1 MQQIRYGLGEAP
13 EPELLTP
20 FIQATTASVIS
31 YTVCHL
37 AVKLSITL
45 LYMRI
50 LVNRA
55 AKRLLIGLVIYFSV
69 YGTLCLLLTIMT
81 CWPIERYWDNSVP
94 GRCLDNR
101 TLRYAFAAINIVND
115 IALLIAPMPWLKSL
129 QMPRRTKIFVIGL
142 FTIGGVSV
150 PFNQRPVV
158 GIDIALWSG
167 LECNIAIICASIPS
181 LNPLLSRIFPSII
194 ASLSGSSRHL
204 DRGVNAQRSVHN
216 YNNIT
221 EGAHAKSPIE
231 VYVENREIN
240 VQQSFE
246 MAAMSVGDDTH
257 SEKNLVPGTTAD
269 CHSNSSNTLSD
280 DERR

>member
-1 MQQIRYGLGEAP
+1 LTSDASLEIRYGLGEPP

-45 LYMRI
+45 LYLRI
-50 LVNRA
+50 LINRA

-129 QMPRRTKIFVIGL
+129 QMPRRTKFLVIGL
-142 FTIGGVSV
+142 FAIGGV
-150 PFNQRPVV
+150 
-158 GIDIALWSG
+158 
-167 LECNIAIICASIPS
+167 
-181 LNPLLSRIFPSII
+181 
-194 ASLSGSSRHL
+194 
-204 DRGVNAQRSVHN
+204 
-216 YNNIT
+216 
-221 EGAHAKSPIE
+221 
-231 VYVENREIN
+231 
-240 VQQSFE
+240 
-246 MAAMSVGDDTH
+246 
-257 SEKNLVPGTTAD
+257 
-269 CHSNSSNTLSD
+269 
-280 DERR
+280 